1 MGKKMKIRDNFGKL
15 FTLQIRN
22 KQLKY
27 IPVIHITKYK
37 KVRDYYVPE
46 QTSRLISL
54 KNTLNQF

>member
-1 MGKKMKIRDNFGKL
+1 MKIRDNFGKL